1 MSRAFRVAFVLT
13 GRVIALSHV
22 LRGGGDPV
30 EHQPLSALRLLEHR
44 TVMKG
49 ALVETL
55 ARRRVSL
62 GFVTAVATLM
72 FARPTWETWWT
83 GLFIACVGE
92 CLRVWAAGHLEKG
105 REVTRSGPYR
115 FLPHPLYAG
124 SIVIA
129 AGVVAASR
137 SVTVAAVA
145 SVYMAV
151 TITAAIRFEE
161 AQLRQAF
168 GATYDDYRASRAEP
182 MVRRFSLARAR
193 RNREYRAAGGL
204 IVGFAL
210 LALLILAPL

>member
-1 MSRAFRVAFVLT
+1 MGNLPAR
-13 GRVIALSHV
+13 
-22 LRGGGDPV
+22 
-30 EHQPLSALRLLEHR
+30 
-44 TVMKG
+44 
-49 ALVETL
+49 LVETL

-62 GFVTAVATLM
+62 GFATAVVMLL
-72 FARPTWETWWT
+72 FAQPTWDMWWT

-115 FLPHPLYAG
+115 FLSHPLYAG

-129 AGVVAASR
+129 VGVAVASR
-137 SVTVAAVA
+137 SVTVAVVA

-168 GATYDDYRASRAEP
+168 GPTYDDYRASRAEP

-193 RNREYRAAGGL
+193 GNREYRAVGGVML
-204 IVGFAL
+204 GFAL